1 MKKLLFL
8 VAVLGIAA
16 LPYTNAYAAGPVSVG
31 VETGFVNTEIDE
43 FDNTWMMGV
52 FADFGLPMV
61 NWSVEPFLNYWSW
74 SDEITVSGSRLEST
88 FSDWTIGGNV
98 KMAIPTASMVRP
110 FLGAGVAAHVLT
122 AESQV
127 QFLGETL
134 SVDASDTKLGFQFG
148 GGVNFDAGENWSIV
162 AQSWYHLVD
171 EFNQW
176 SVRGGV
182 AWNM

>member
-8 VAVLGIAA
+8 VAIVAIASVA
-16 LPYTNAYAAGPVSVG
+16 TTAFAGGPISVG
-31 VETGFVNTEIDE
+31 VEAGMVNTEVE
-43 FDNTWMMGV
+43 MFDNTWIAGAFV
-52 FADFGLPMV
+52 DVGLPML
-61 NWSVEPFLNYWSW
+61 NWYVEPFINYWTW
-74 SDEITVSGSRLEST
+74 SETVSSFGADLESS
-88 FSDWTIGGNV
+88 FNDWTIGGNV